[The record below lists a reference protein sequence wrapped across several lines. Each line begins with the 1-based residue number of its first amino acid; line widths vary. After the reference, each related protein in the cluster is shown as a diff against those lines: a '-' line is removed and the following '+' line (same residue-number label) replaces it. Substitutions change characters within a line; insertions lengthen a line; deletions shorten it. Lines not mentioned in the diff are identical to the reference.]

1 MSQIYKSPLLKFLE
15 KNYLSSVL
23 DAKMHLQAMGLADTK
38 VKGNE
43 TFLQEKSKAMIF
55 LRYDLHES
63 LKAQYLMV
71 HDPLTLWNNVK

>member
-1 MSQIYKSPLLKFLE
+1 
-15 KNYLSSVL
+15 
-23 DAKMHLQAMGLADTK
+23 MHLQAMGLADTK

-55 LRYDLHES
+55 LRYHLHES